1 MKVLKTERI
10 SFEKELL
17 KDALEKM
24 DDQVT
29 YDIQSLIYYPYLFHE
44 FKVEKRGLINRVGQ
58 KVGCTIDGMNK
69 IGALVDVTP
78 EFMYTSIK
86 ERNIMKSSTDKSEA
100 MKIAEQFLFE
110 SIYSR
115 MKILKMPTLK
125 LQRQEEFYRPYWIVK
140 GIKEKRAP
148 FYLTVDAVTGK
159 YHPI

>member
-1 MKVLKTERI
+1 MQHLNLFIHPLK
-10 SFEKELL
+10 
-17 KDALEKM
+17 
-24 DDQVT
+24 
-29 YDIQSLIYYPYLFHE
+29 
-44 FKVEKRGLINRVGQ
+44 
-58 KVGCTIDGMNK
+58 
-69 IGALVDVTP
+69 
-78 EFMYTSIK
+78 
-86 ERNIMKSSTDKSEA
+86 KSEA